1 MKHMSENEKRSAEA
15 VEVQKIKSD
24 TENTRMVHLDLLR
37 ILACFSVVMLHCA
50 AQFWYTLPVTSMDW
64 KIANSYDA
72 VFRFGVP
79 VFVMISGALFL
90 PAKKEIIVNLLY
102 THNILR
108 LIIIYLVWSCI
119 YGLFDCRFYSWSI
132 LDKGDIIREI
142 FAGRYHL
149 WYLPMIVGIY
159 MLLPVLRSW
168 VASAEKRN
176 LQYFLLLFVIFQV
189 GKETMLVLR
198 QTDGMRYFWGLV
210 SLDMVC
216 GYLGYF
222 VLGYYIVQFGIEVRW
237 HKWIYLGGIL
247 SVGANIVLSDY
258 LAGQAGAPVGEI
270 YDSFS
275 FFTFLIVVSLFLFF
289 TGCMSKINYSLRVS
303 AIIKELSLATLGIYL
318 LHIGLIEFL
327 EPFGIHSMM
336 FAPVVCIPL
345 FAIFC
350 FGVCFV
356 LAAILRRIP
365 LIGKYIC

>member
-1 MKHMSENEKRSAEA
+1 M
-15 VEVQKIKSD
+15 EVQKVNSK
-24 TENTRMVHLDLLR
+24 TGNNRMVQLDLLR

-50 AQFWYTLPVTSMDW
+50 AQFWYTLPVTETNW

-90 PAKKEIIVNLLY
+90 PATKEIDLKRLY

-108 LIIIYLVWSCI
+108 LVIIYVVWSCI
-119 YGLFDCRFYSWSI
+119 YGLFDCRFYSWSV

-159 MLLPVLRSW
+159 MLLPILRSW
-168 VASAEKRN
+168 IGGAKKKN
-176 LQYFLLLFVIFQV
+176 LQYFLVLFLIFQV
-189 GKETMLVLR
+189 GKETLLVLR
-198 QTDGMRYFWGLV
+198 QTEGMRYLWGLA

-222 VLGYYIVQFGIEVRW
+222 VLGYYIVHYGIEVKW
-237 HKWIYLGGIL
+237 HKWIYLSGIL
-247 SVGANIVLSDY
+247 STVANVVLGDY
-258 LAGQAGAPVGEI
+258 LAKQAGEPVGEI
-270 YDSFS
+270 YDSFGI
-275 FFTFLIVVSLFLFF
+275 FTFLIVVSLFLFF
-289 TGCMSKINYSLRVS
+289 TGPMSKINYSSGISGV
-303 AIIKELSLATLGIYL
+303 IKELSLATLGIYL

-336 FAPVVCIPL
+336 FAPVVCIPV
-345 FAIFC
+345 FAVFC
-350 FGVCFV
+350 FAVCFV
-356 LAAILRRIP
+356 FAALLRRIP